1 MVKNGPASLNNE
13 NDSMRFDAF
22 EAEDFL
28 QEQSFLNYCIATN
41 EEDVRFWNDWISTH
55 PGRETAAK
63 QARELYFMLN
73 GNSTAKQFASD
84 EQEFIAAFGK
94 HTGEPLLVVRKG
106 GGAKKAWW
114 YSGVAAASVLLAF
127 FLYSIFMTDRAG
139 PSERFAYK
147 TPNAAVEKKP
157 VILPDGSSV
166 TLNSGSVIRL
176 ATDFNDNTRELTLE
190 GEGFFRVAHNA
201 DKPFIIHTAA
211 MDVKVLG
218 TVFNV
223 KAYPADRES
232 ETSLISGSV
241 EVTVQKDHHKIILS
255 PNQKVTLLNDA
266 PTTLPKDGNDYHV
279 APLTKAGSGQPVELS
294 WTQNKL
300 VFRDNN
306 FEDISHELERWYNV
320 RLVFEDE
327 AVKKFRYSAT
337 FENKKIDEVL
347 AALQLSRHFSF
358 RRDNSNVIRISS
370 QQ

>member
-1 MVKNGPASLNNE
+1 MVKNGQASLNNE
-13 NDSMRFDAF
+13 NNSMRFDAY

-28 QEQSFLNYCIATN
+28 QEQSFLNYCIAAN
-41 EEDVRFWNDWISTH
+41 EEDVRFWNDWIATH
-55 PGRETAAK
+55 PGREIAVK
-63 QARELYFMLN
+63 QARELYSVVN
-73 GNSTAKQFASD
+73 GNITSHQFATD
-84 EQEFIAAFGK
+84 EQNFITAFGK
-94 HTGEPLLVVRKG
+94 HTGEPLLVVRRGNNKR
-106 GGAKKAWW
+106 AWW
-114 YSGVAAASVLLAF
+114 YTGLAAASVLLAF
-127 FLYSIFMTDRAG
+127 FIYNVFTTGKNAPASEVAYS
-139 PSERFAYK
+139 
-147 TPNAAVEKKP
+147 TPNAAAEKQP
-157 VILPDGSSV
+157 VVLPDGSTV

-176 ATDFNDNTRELTLE
+176 NNDFNEHSRELTLE
-190 GEGFFRVAHNA
+190 GEGLFRVAHNA

-223 KAYPADRES
+223 KAYPSDRES

-241 EVTVQKDHHKIILS
+241 EVTVQKDHHKIILE

-266 PTTLPKDGNDYHV
+266 KVPSAPGISAYHV
-279 APLTKAGSGQPVELS
+279 APLTKAAGEQPVELS

-337 FENKKIDEVL
+337 FENKNIDEVL

-358 RRDNSNVIRISS
+358 RKDGSNVIRISS

>member
-1 MVKNGPASLNNE
+1 
-13 NDSMRFDAF
+13 MRFDAY

-28 QEQSFLNYCIATN
+28 QEQSFLNYCIAAN
-41 EEDVRFWNDWISTH
+41 EEDLRFWNDWIATH
-55 PGRETAAK
+55 PGRETTVK
-63 QARELYFMLN
+63 QARELYFLVN
-73 GNSTAKQFASD
+73 GNITSNQFASD
-84 EQEFIAAFGK
+84 EQDFITAFGK
-94 HTGEPLLVVRKG
+94 HTGEPLLVVRRGNSKR
-106 GGAKKAWW
+106 AWW
-114 YSGVAAASVLLAF
+114 YTGLAAASVLLAF
-127 FLYSIFMTDRAG
+127 FVYNVFTTDRTVPAN
-139 PSERFAYK
+139 PVAYS
-147 TPNAAVEKKP
+147 TPNAAEKQP
-157 VILPDGSSV
+157 IVLPDGSTV

-176 ATDFNDNTRELTLE
+176 ANDFNSHSRELTLE
-190 GEGFFRVAHNA
+190 GEGLFRVAHNA

-241 EVTVQKDHHKIILS
+241 EVTVQKDHHKIILE

-266 PTTLPKDGNDYHV
+266 VVPSTSGASAYHV
-279 APLTKAGSGQPVELS
+279 APLTKAAGGQPVELL

-306 FEDISHELERWYNV
+306 FEDISRELERWYNV

-337 FENKKIDEVL
+337 FENKNIDEVL

-358 RRDNSNVIRISS
+358 RKDNSNVIRISS